1 MTGSPLRRFRPLLW
15 PLVGGLIL
23 AGGLLSYLPD
33 RKQPTAAGA
42 GASGPSSLASA
53 TNGLF
58 LAGDDL
64 IERRI
69 VETPEGAVTLAYD
82 RIAKRVT
89 IESTDLAP
97 YVSISTTQL
106 DASTIS
112 VVLTRDGE
120 QYNITAAAGG
130 TDLVVGQSSGD
141 TPPTTA
147 EGTAGTART
156 VGSNKPTARV
166 VPPSGGVAPRPT
178 PTGSAPGARQGT
190 TKAAPPSLP
199 EPDGGPSGGPPS
211 NAPRANDPAPNTPG
225 LIAPV
230 PNAPVPNAPAP
241 NTGPPTKPELNRPVP
256 TENQPSAT
264 TVNQGP
270 SSSVR
275 PPPNSPPPTR
285 PDDRPP
291 TSPAERD
298 RTSTTQR
305 GNPSDTAPGQTKKT
319 TTTSSATTSSTTS
332 TSTTADARR
341 DDD

>member
-1 MTGSPLRRFRPLLW
+1 
-15 PLVGGLIL
+15 LIL

-33 RKQPTAAGA
+33 RKQPTATGA

-58 LAGDDL
+58 LASDDL

-82 RIAKRVT
+82 RVAKRVT

-147 EGTAGTART
+147 EGTAGTVRP
-156 VGSNKPTARV
+156 VGPNRPTARV
-166 VPPSGGVAPRPT
+166 APSTGGVAPKPS
-178 PTGSAPGARQGT
+178 PTGSAPGARPGST
-190 TKAAPPSLP
+190 RPAPPALP
-199 EPDGGPSGGPPS
+199 GPDGGPPGGPPS
-211 NAPRANDPAPNTPG
+211 NAPRANDPAPNAPG
-225 LIAPV
+225 LDAPA
-230 PNAPVPNAPAP
+230 PNAPIPNAPAP
-241 NTGPPTKPELNRPVP
+241 NTVPTTKPELNRPVP
-256 TENQPSAT
+256 TENQPSATQPSAT

-275 PPPNSPPPTR
+275 PPPNSPPTTR

-298 RTSTTQR
+298 RTSTTRR

-319 TTTSSATTSSTTS
+319 TTTSSTVSARREQPRDSTTS
-332 TSTTADARR
+332 TTEGRR
-341 DDD
+341 HDDGEHD